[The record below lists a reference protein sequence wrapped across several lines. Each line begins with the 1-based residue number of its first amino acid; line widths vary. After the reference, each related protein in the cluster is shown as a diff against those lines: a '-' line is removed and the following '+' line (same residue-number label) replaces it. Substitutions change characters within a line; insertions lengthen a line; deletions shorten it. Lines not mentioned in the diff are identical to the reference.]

1 MTMSMTLGLEWG
13 PDKMIKLAELSIHDI
28 DMSEE
33 ILEDIDFEHVEL
45 LFDLW
50 VDSTSK
56 RN

>member
-1 MTMSMTLGLEWG
+1 MTVSMRLELGWGLDMIMTLAEPGDHDWG
-13 PDKMIKLAELSIHDI
+13 TMEG
-28 DMSEE
+28 

-45 LFDLW
+45 LLDLW